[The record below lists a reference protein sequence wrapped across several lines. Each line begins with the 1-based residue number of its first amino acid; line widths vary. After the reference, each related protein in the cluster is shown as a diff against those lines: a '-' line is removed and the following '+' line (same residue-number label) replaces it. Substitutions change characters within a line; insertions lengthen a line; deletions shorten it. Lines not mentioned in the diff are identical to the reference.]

1 MERLFDDRDVSVGE
15 ISNPTRDG
23 GGRRD
28 PAMSDAQAVLNR
40 VERDEIAARAARDR
54 LREGPMLPIDPDA
67 TISPLLHPGELVL
80 SQRSAVL
87 LNPPSGDPSI
97 AGYGGALYVTSQRLI
112 HTGRL
117 LVSIGLEQIREV
129 SLAGE
134 RLLLTLDGGEGMS
147 LEAEQPRLLRVEISA
162 AIAEVRRS

>member
-1 MERLFDDRDVSVGE
+1 MPADRDVSVDE
-15 ISNPTRDG
+15 TSDSTPDG

-28 PAMSDAQAVLNR
+28 PAVSDAQAVLNR
-40 VERDEIAARAARDR
+40 VERDEIAARAARER
-54 LREGPMLPIDPDA
+54 LRDGPMTPIEPDA

-97 AGYGGALYVTSQRLI
+97 AGYGGALYLTTQRLI
-112 HTGRL
+112 HSGRL
-117 LVSIGLEQIREV
+117 LVSIGLDQVREV

-162 AIAEVRRS
+162 AIAEVRRG

>member
-1 MERLFDDRDVSVGE
+1 MPADRDVSVDE
-15 ISNPTRDG
+15 LSDSTPDG

-28 PAMSDAQAVLNR
+28 PAVSDAQAVLNR

-54 LREGPMLPIDPDA
+54 LRDGPMVPIEADA
-67 TISPLLHPGELVL
+67 TISPLLHPGEVVL

-97 AGYGGALYVTSQRLI
+97 AGYGGALYLTSERLI
-112 HTGRL
+112 HSGRL
-117 LVSIGLEQIREV
+117 LVSIGLDQVREV

-134 RLLLTLDGGEGMS
+134 RLLLTLDGGDGMS

>member
-1 MERLFDDRDVSVGE
+1 MPADRDASVE
-15 ISNPTRDG
+15 ELSDSTPDG

-28 PAMSDAQAVLNR
+28 PAVSDAQAVLDR
-40 VERDEIAARAARDR
+40 VERDEIAARAARER
-54 LREGPMLPIDPDA
+54 LRDGPMSPIEPDA

-134 RLLLTLDGGEGMS
+134 RLLLTLDGGEGVS

-162 AIAEVRRS
+162 AQAQLRRG